1 MSGYSFKFVWV
12 PLVLAMVLTA
22 CGRKDETEAVRAL
35 IDKSAQMAEQH
46 EIGKLMDLTVKGFA
60 ANPGNHTAAEVRGIL
75 FAAFRQYGDFDIR
88 YPRPAV
94 TLAEDKQGAL
104 AVVHFMIV
112 RRDYEI
118 PGLRE
123 LYDDPQRW
131 LELASEKADLY
142 QLELDLTRDGSRWQV
157 RRATLKGFKGWGF

>member
-1 MSGYSFKFVWV
+1 MIGNGFKSCLAVW
-12 PLVLAMVLTA
+12 LLALA
-22 CGRKDETEAVRAL
+22 LAGCGEKDDTQAVRAM
-35 IDKSAQMAEQH
+35 IQKGAKMAEQH
-46 EIGKLMDLTVKGFA
+46 DIGDLMDLTAKGFA
-60 ANPGNHTAAEVRGIL
+60 ADPGNHGAAEVRAIL
-75 FAAFRQYGDFDIR
+75 FSAFRHYGEFDIR

-94 TLAEDKQGAL
+94 TVAEGRSGAS

-118 PGLRE
+118 PGLKE

-142 QLELDLTRDGSRWQV
+142 QLKLELVREESRWLV
-157 RRATLKGFKGWGF
+157 RQATLEGFKGWGF